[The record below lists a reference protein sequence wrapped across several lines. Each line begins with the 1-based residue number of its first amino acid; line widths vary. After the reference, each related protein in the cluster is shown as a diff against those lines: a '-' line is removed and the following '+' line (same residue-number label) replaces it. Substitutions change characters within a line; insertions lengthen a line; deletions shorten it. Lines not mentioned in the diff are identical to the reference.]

1 MNPLQ
6 HINKISCTIS
16 AFCCIQII
24 YSQIPKESTFPLEIA
39 ELIGL
44 KICDNYT
51 LSYFVTNDSL
61 DSRESYNHGMIVQE
75 KEKKGIKSKNAINYY
90 SSGIKINNS
99 YVDKILYL
107 DSVFID

>member
-1 MNPLQ
+1 
-6 HINKISCTIS
+6 
-16 AFCCIQII
+16 
-24 YSQIPKESTFPLEIA
+24 
-39 ELIGL
+39 GL

-107 DSVFID
+107 DSVFIDKKKDVKQITVNNYSVEYVRLQTNLDTFL